1 LPANLFLAA
10 GALLGATGVVF
21 GAFGAHALA
30 ARLSESNLGVW
41 DTAVSYQLT
50 HALALLAVGILLR
63 VSAAG
68 STALVVAGWGFGVG
82 VVLFSGSLYL
92 LALDGPRLLGPITP
106 LGGVAFVVGWVALLV
121 AALR

>member
-1 LPANLFLAA
+1 M
-10 GALLGATGVVF
+10 GATGVVF

-63 VSAAG
+63 VSAGG
-68 STALVVAGWGFGVG
+68 SAALTVAGWGFLIGVL
-82 VVLFSGSLYL
+82 LFSGSLYL
-92 LALDGPRLLGPITP
+92 LALDGPRMLGPVTP